1 MMMNPSDI
9 LAPLLFFRAAPK
21 LDRKWLKKCKK
32 INHGNF
38 LRWDEALT
46 LAVSNS
52 SIEVGY
58 SYAWRLMVLS
68 ITKQFADGSLTVA
81 TPFLAESHRRL
92 PRQRSVMLNLGFT

>member
-1 MMMNPSDI
+1 M
-9 LAPLLFFRAAPK
+9 A
-21 LDRKWLKKCKK
+21 LKNVK
-32 INHGNF
+32 INHSNF

-52 SIEVGY
+52 GIEVGY

-81 TPFLAESHRRL
+81 TSFLAESHCRL
-92 PRQRSVMLNLGFT
+92 PRQKTLCSI

>member
-9 LAPLLFFRAAPK
+9 LAPCFSSALLQNMMENG
-21 LDRKWLKKCKK
+21 LKKLK
-32 INHGNF
+32 INHSNF

-52 SIEVGY
+52 GIEVGY

-81 TPFLAESHRRL
+81 T
-92 PRQRSVMLNLGFT
+92 